1 MGDEEPRRE
10 KDYDGGDVYRTKLDF
25 YDRHAQWLADFASQ
39 KSRRKLQFHDEELEA
54 ACRQL
59 VQKKRLVLMQ
69 GVKLEVGNN
78 VPSHPHDEQDVVLYM
93 PMTHPSA
100 LLFRDP
106 DIRFP
111 TEEGTAIYIPAG
123 QWHEVEKNESG
134 KVRYTIAVLYR

>member
-1 MGDEEPRRE
+1 MGDTEPRQT
-10 KDYDGGDVYRTKLDF
+10 KDNDGGDVYRTKLDF
-25 YDRHAQWLADFASQ
+25 HNRHAEWLADFASQ
-39 KSRRKLQFHDEELEA
+39 KSRRKLKFHDDELEA

-59 VQKKRLVLMQ
+59 VQKKRFVYMQ
-69 GVKLEVGNN
+69 GVKLDLNQC
-78 VPSHPHDEQDVVLYM
+78 VPNHPHDGQDVVLYM

-123 QWHEVEKNESG
+123 QWHEVERNESG
-134 KVRYTIAVLYR
+134 IVRYTIAVLYR